1 MKKQYETPKM
11 SSIDFECKT
20 NLLAGSCGGETI
32 DAPVINNTLL
42 GLDIGKIDNNKA

>member
-11 SSIDFECKT
+11 NTIDFECKT
-20 NLLAGSCGGETI
+20 NLLAGSCDI
-32 DAPVINNTLL
+32 DAPVINNGTL

>member
-32 DAPVINNTLL
+32 DVPEINNATL